1 MGAVHGLPASDCGS
15 GQGQGRRSEGTA
27 SHLLQVSR
35 GHFGA
40 DNEGWVSALA
50 LFPCYFE
57 VVSRGLEPQLL
68 VVENYHSVHSKFF
81 LPPTVG
87 GQLPL
92 APAFYYMCANT
103 RMLSVCK
110 CIHVCTRTHIH
121 THTHTHL
128 FQRGGREAECVGG
141 SAQSR
146 EPLRLSRVSHE
157 GIPNS
162 SAAERPSGGV
172 QTTGCYLPAV
182 QQDGGMSSTVV
193 CPVAAHTSTPLLH
206 YVCQYIAL
214 PAVCMLHYTAVY
226 IAQVLMPLYYN
237 LTWEEGCKY
246 CFSLFWQ
253 LVEQLYQTMTKQFC
267 SELSVW
273 TEFGHFLMRRGK
285 LDVARRLLQR
295 CLKALTLKQQRK
307 SPAPSI
313 PCTLTPYTSCGHR
326 CGGDIQVCPVGVQV
340 WGSWQRGYHV

>member
-1 MGAVHGLPASDCGS
+1 MY
-15 GQGQGRRSEGTA
+15 TA
-27 SHLLQVSR
+27 SFFCLPLWEASFLLPLPFTTCAQTHACSVC
-35 GHFGA
+35 
-40 DNEGWVSALA
+40 VSA
-50 LFPCYFE
+50 
-57 VVSRGLEPQLL
+57 
-68 VVENYHSVHSKFF
+68 
-81 LPPTVG
+81 
-87 GQLPL
+87 
-92 APAFYYMCANT
+92 YMYAHAHT
-103 RMLSVCK
+103 Y
-110 CIHVCTRTHIH
+110 

-246 CFSLFWQ
+246 CLFSL
-253 LVEQLYQTMTKQFC
+253 LAVGGAVIPDHDQT
-267 SELSVW
+267 V
-273 TEFGHFLMRRGK
+273 
-285 LDVARRLLQR
+285 LL
-295 CLKALTLKQQRK
+295 
-307 SPAPSI
+307 
-313 PCTLTPYTSCGHR
+313 
-326 CGGDIQVCPVGVQV
+326 
-340 WGSWQRGYHV
+340 